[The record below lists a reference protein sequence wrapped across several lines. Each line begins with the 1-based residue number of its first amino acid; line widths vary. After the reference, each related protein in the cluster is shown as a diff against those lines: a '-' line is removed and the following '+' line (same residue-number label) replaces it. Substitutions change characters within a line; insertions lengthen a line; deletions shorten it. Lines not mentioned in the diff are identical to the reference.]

1 MTHVLTARQ
10 LLSSA
15 LGCYLAG
22 DDERAAE
29 LGQHALVLAT
39 RAKDSETLTD
49 ARDLV
54 SACRRH
60 LTRPNAKLKLPDGSS
75 NTWGDDGWGIG

>member
-22 DDERAAE
+22 DDQRATE
-29 LGQHALVLAT
+29 LAAHALVLAT
-39 RAKDSETLTD
+39 RAKDTETLTD

-54 SACRRH
+54 SACRRQ
-60 LTRPNAKLKLPDGSS
+60 LTRQVA
-75 NTWGDDGWGIG
+75 TGWATGRQS

>member
-22 DDERAAE
+22 DDARAAE

-60 LTRPNAKLKLPDGSS
+60 LTRQIARIAREVAS
-75 NTWGDDGWGIG
+75 